1 MDYRF
6 QFRRTKPAPE
16 ELSEQARIET
26 DRVRR
31 MRGLSY
37 GMAIPISLLAGPIG
51 GYFLGEMLDHHFHN
65 EIWVPLLIVLGTA
78 AGFKMVI
85 DMLIRLGK
93 T

>member
-6 QFRRTKPAPE
+6 QYRRKKPQPE
-16 ELSEQARIET
+16 ELSERARVES
-26 DRVRR
+26 DRARR

-51 GYFLGEMLDHHFHN
+51 GYFLGDMIDRHFHTQ
-65 EIWVPLLIVLGTA
+65 WGVPVLIVLGTA

-85 DMLIRLGK
+85 DMLIRLGR